1 MMKQTDILFLN
12 PKQLLSLFI
21 RQLPLVVALAK
32 ESSHAEMFCIRLK
45 EYIQKHPNHNSKPAE
60 RILTLIR
67 HNNTTIHELSTEKDV
82 EINTITLLW
91 EWLRGGIDNT
101 ITSDFILELYQQF
114 VLLDTPDIQKPTAYK
129 VATWMK

>member
-60 RILTLIR
+60 SILTLIR
-67 HNNTTIHELSTEKDV
+67 HNNTTIHELSTEKDEMFQSFDV
-82 EINTITLLW
+82 EYRHLIKRIYIYYKRKINFRKNLK
-91 EWLRGGIDNT
+91 N
-101 ITSDFILELYQQF
+101 S
-114 VLLDTPDIQKPTAYK
+114 
-129 VATWMK
+129 